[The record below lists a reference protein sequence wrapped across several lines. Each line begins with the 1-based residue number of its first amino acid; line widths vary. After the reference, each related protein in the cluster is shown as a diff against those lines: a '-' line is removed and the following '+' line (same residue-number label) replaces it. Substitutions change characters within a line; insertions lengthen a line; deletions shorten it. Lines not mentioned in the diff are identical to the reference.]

1 MRLEYYYDGHNIITG
16 IVSRNNSNCGLT
28 TDRSEQIVI
37 INSVFHD
44 NNSTAYYMLTDRL
57 DPEAIRFG
65 GGLLISWRSTNS
77 AEATNTVMVKNC
89 TFINNRA
96 DINARNGNDSRP
108 YFYRPRGHGGAIV
121 VSFQNVTGFTVTIV
135 DTKIVGNTAVSSGG
149 GMFIS
154 FFMGSTNNRVVVRN
168 TSFEEN
174 TCNQDGGA
182 ISVNSFQFANDNTL
196 TVEDSVF
203 DQNNATMGGG
213 ACSLNLQVYRWTVV
227 CTFLILNPR
236 HLSVWLCKFGPIII
250 ITKPPR

>member
-1 MRLEYYYDGHNIITG
+1 MP
-16 IVSRNNSNCGLT
+16 
-28 TDRSEQIVI
+28 
-37 INSVFHD
+37 
-44 NNSTAYYMLTDRL
+44 TDRL

-65 GGLLISWRSTNS
+65 GGLLISWRSTDN
-77 AEATNTVMVKNC
+77 AEATNTVVVKNC

-135 DTKIVGNTAVSSGG
+135 DTRIVGNTALSSGG

-154 FFMGSTNNRVVVRN
+154 FFEGSTNNRVIVRN
-168 TSFEEN
+168 TTFEEN

-203 DQNNATMGGG
+203 DRNNATVGGG
-213 ACSLNLQVYRWTVV
+213 AFSLNLQVCRWAVV
-227 CTFLILNPR
+227 CIFLILKPR
-236 HLSVWLCKFGPIII
+236 HLSVWLCKVHLII
-250 ITKPPR
+250 KLPRWYPLGFVLYL